1 MNESIIEFNIK
12 GYSVKINKETITIF
26 DKKELL
32 LKVDYQQAKAI
43 LRIVISKINEL
54 KKQIETKE

>member
-1 MNESIIEFNIK
+1 MSESIIEFNIK
-12 GYSVKINKETITIF
+12 GYSVKIDKETITIF
-26 DKKELL
+26 DKKELI

>member
-1 MNESIIEFNIK
+1 MSESIIEFNIK
-12 GYSVKINKETITIF
+12 GYSVKIDKETITIF

-43 LRIVISKINEL
+43 LRIVISKINDL

>member
-1 MNESIIEFNIK
+1 MSESIIEFNIK
-12 GYSVKINKETITIF
+12 GYSVKIDKETITIF

>member
-12 GYSVKINKETITIF
+12 GYSVKIDKETITIF